1 MQVAGLLAPPPS
13 HGILAAVV
21 AEQPAGQLLA
31 TGLDA
36 PALREQLQ
44 QPALAPRVLRLDP
57 ASPLGYARDLDV
69 LPNTLPPERHRGYA
83 AQWFALAVA
92 LFFLVLWRQ
101 LRKKTRSEE
110 HTSELQSLMRISYAV
125 FCLKQTRQRKTKQ
138 TKHLTPYA

>member
-57 ASPLGYARDLDV
+57 AAPLGYARDLDV
-69 LPNTLPPERHRGYA
+69 LPNTLPPERHLGYA
-83 AQWFALAVA
+83 VQWFALALAVLAIAA
-92 LFFLVLWRQ
+92 LLTFRT
-101 LRKKTRSEE
+101 RKPDKTTRGATSNRAPTPTTAHPPGSSGSSSPASWCHARS
-110 HTSELQSLMRISYAV
+110 L
-125 FCLKQTRQRKTKQ
+125 
-138 TKHLTPYA
+138 

>member
-57 ASPLGYARDLDV
+57 AAPLGYARDLAV
-69 LPNTLPPERHRGYA
+69 LPNTLPAARPLDRKSGVSGTSGAVRGD
-83 AQWFALAVA
+83 LGG
-92 LFFLVLWRQ
+92 R
-101 LRKKTRSEE
+101 R
-110 HTSELQSLMRISYAV
+110 
-125 FCLKQTRQRKTKQ
+125 
-138 TKHLTPYA
+138 

>member
-44 QPALAPRVLRLDP
+44 QPALAQRVLRLDP
-57 ASPLGYARDLDV
+57 AAPLGYARDLDV
-69 LPNTLPPERHRGYA
+69 LPNTLPPERHLGYA
-83 AQWFALAVA
+83 VPVFALGLAVLA
-92 LFFLVLWRQ
+92 D
-101 LRKKTRSEE
+101 RKRAGGGKGGSVR
-110 HTSELQSLMRISYAV
+110 V
-125 FCLKQTRQRKTKQ
+125 D
-138 TKHLTPYA
+138 

>member
-1 MQVAGLLAPPPS
+1 MQVAGLRAPPPS

-57 ASPLGYARDLDV
+57 AAPLGYARDLDV
-69 LPNTLPPERHRGYA
+69 LPNTLPPERHLGSA
-83 AQWFALAVA
+83 LPWFALALAVA
-92 LFFLVLWRQ
+92 RKSVVQGTGVSVRVVLGGGRIIN
-101 LRKKTRSEE
+101 KKNNP
-110 HTSELQSLMRISYAV
+110 L
-125 FCLKQTRQRKTKQ
+125 
-138 TKHLTPYA
+138 

>member
-57 ASPLGYARDLDV
+57 AAPLGYARDLDV
-69 LPNTLPPERHRGYA
+69 LPNTLPPDRH
-83 AQWFALAVA
+83 L
-92 LFFLVLWRQ
+92 
-101 LRKKTRSEE
+101 RSEE
-110 HTSELQSLMRISYAV
+110 HTSELQLLMRISYAV
-125 FCLKQTRQRKTKQ
+125 FCLKKKKKRS
-138 TKHLTPYA
+138 PID